1 MAGSVIRSGRVTA
14 VRTRSVA
21 AKAKA
26 ARPVRAARPAAAGGR
41 RTKSASSSSSARTSI
56 VAAFTVTLV
65 TPDGES
71 TVECDADTY
80 ILDAAEVRF
89 FV

>member
-1 MAGSVIRSGRVTA
+1 MAGVIRSGRIA
-14 VRTRSVA
+14 AARTRSVA

-26 ARPVRAARPAAAGGR
+26 ARPVRAARPAAAGR
-41 RTKSASSSSSARTSI
+41 RTKSASSARTSI

-89 FV
+89 LCF